1 LSEEGKYK
9 EALPLVEKAIFL
21 KPAQAYYLNNK
32 GYILLQLGKL
42 DEAKETIE
50 HSLRIESEN
59 AFAIRNLGLYFQKKG
74 DTKSQRV
81 F

>member
-42 DEAKETIE
+42 DEAKKLSNTP
-50 HSLRIESEN
+50 
-59 AFAIRNLGLYFQKKG
+59 
-74 DTKSQRV
+74 
-81 F
+81 